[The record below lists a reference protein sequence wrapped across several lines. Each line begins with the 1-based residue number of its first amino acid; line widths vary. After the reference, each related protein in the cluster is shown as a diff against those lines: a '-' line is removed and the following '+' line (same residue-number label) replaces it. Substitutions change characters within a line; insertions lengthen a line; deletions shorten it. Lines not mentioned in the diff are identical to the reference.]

1 MRGQDDTQIWDF
13 PASEKL
19 KDEASGERDKN
30 EGSTCASR
38 EPGGGTAGEIK
49 REKTRQ
55 LQELPSG
62 VSRVRSRRWEQG
74 VAAEGQGRGRRETK
88 RLATET

>member
-19 KDEASGERDKN
+19 KDEASGDRDKN

-38 EPGGGTAGEIK
+38 EPGGSITGEIR
-49 REKTRQ
+49 REKTGQ
-55 LQELPSG
+55 LQELPSA

-74 VAAEGQGRGRRETK
+74 MAAEGQGHGGRETK
-88 RLATET
+88 RPATET